1 MIFLAKFER
10 NFLFGLTR
18 SLAMFF
24 IFATLATLIVG
35 GLVVGISQLSNSD
48 SNIAPQEV
56 IDSLKPALPVETMQ
70 PNNQQQT
77 SQPTTQTQL
86 LPPGLKMPF
95 VLQKHFSDPDDI
107 RRLAN
112 WLDEVPDNQ
121 QQVFLDEMATV
132 VTQAEKEHIEP
143 FSAINAY
150 HKLKMEKLTAQRQT
164 EAGNVQTWLW
174 YAGALGA
181 GIIIIALF
189 SLILVLLAIER
200 NTRRIDE

>member
-35 GLVVGISQLSNSD
+35 GLVVGISQLSKSD
-48 SNIAPQEV
+48 SKIAPQEV
-56 IDSLKPALPVETMQ
+56 IDSLKPVLPVETMQ
-70 PNNQQQT
+70 PNQQQI
-77 SQPTTQTQL
+77 SQPTTQNQL

-95 VLQKHFSDPDDI
+95 VLQKHFSDPDNM
-107 RRLAN
+107 RRLTK
-112 WLDEVPDNQ
+112 WLDEVADDQ
-121 QQVFLDEMATV
+121 QQVFLDEMAAV

-143 FSAINAY
+143 FSAINGY
-150 HKLKMEKLTAQRQT
+150 HKLKMEKLSAQRLA

-181 GIIIIALF
+181 GIVIIALF

-200 NTRRIDE
+200 NTRSIDE